1 MRTEHRIELTIK
13 DLDFLLRCAAKL
25 AIELVEE
32 GADPEEA
39 REAAV
44 RSLIHSLG
52 LFYPSNRTSAR
63 DVPEVFKRFI
73 ESLSDE

>member
-1 MRTEHRIELTIK
+1 MRTEHRIELTVK

-25 AIELVEE
+25 AIELVQE
-32 GADPEEA
+32 GVEPEEA

-52 LFYPSNRTSAR
+52 LFYPHNRAAAQ
-63 DVPEVFKRFI
+63 DVPEVFRRFI
-73 ESLSDE
+73 ESLGDE